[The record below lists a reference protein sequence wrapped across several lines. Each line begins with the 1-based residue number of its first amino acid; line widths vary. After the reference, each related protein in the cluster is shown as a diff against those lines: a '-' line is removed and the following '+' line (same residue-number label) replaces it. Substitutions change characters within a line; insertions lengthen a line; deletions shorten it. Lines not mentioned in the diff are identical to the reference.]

1 MKPAGAQYRYRVQKT
16 TETDMSSWPG
26 APVAAP
32 VVMRGDFL
40 LSATVLTRDEAGLRM
55 RWDLSADLPADA
67 TGGAG
72 AYPLNTLYGGTLALM
87 ACASWRSTPIRPARP
102 RPCPRRRDHRHAG
115 TDPGRDRTGRSRRA
129 AGQRRRRALAT
140 IKANPLAIVGVLAPE
155 SATLALARLAAS
167 AFAIGQ
173 EWTVPGSEDIRAFI
187 ATATTWRLDAYDRPA
202 GALPS
207 ARAWPMTRTPSAN
220 RSAPR
225 STPWSLPW
233 ANGRNR

>member
-1 MKPAGAQYRYRVQKT
+1 
-16 TETDMSSWPG
+16 MSSWPG

-55 RWDLSADLPADA
+55 RWDPSADLPADA

-72 AYPLNTLYGGTLALM
+72 AYPLIALYGGTFGRLWPAP
-87 ACASWRSTPIRPARP
+87 AGDRHRSDRHAHGRAR
-102 RPCPRRRDHRHAG
+102 RRRDHRHAG

-129 AGQRRRRALAT
+129 AGQRRPARAGNDQGQPAGHRRRA
-140 IKANPLAIVGVLAPE
+140 G
-155 SATLALARLAAS
+155 ARKRDARAGASSQAS

-173 EWTVPGSEDIRAFI
+173 EWTVPGSEDIRAF
-187 ATATTWRLDAYDRPA
+187 ASPPPRHGGWTPTTRPA

>member
-1 MKPAGAQYRYRVQKT
+1 
-16 TETDMSSWPG
+16 MSSWPG

-72 AYPLNTLYGGTLALM
+72 AYPLNALYGGTLPPM

-102 RPCPRRRDHRHAG
+102 RPCPAPTRSSPRWNGPWPRPD
-115 TDPGRDRTGRSRRA
+115 GRSRRA
-129 AGQRRRRALAT
+129 AGQRRPARAGNDQGQPAGHRRRAGARKRDARAGAILAGLGLRHR
-140 IKANPLAIVGVLAPE
+140 PGVDRAGQRRHPGR
-155 SATLALARLAAS
+155 SHRHRHDMAAGRL
-167 AFAIGQ
+167 
-173 EWTVPGSEDIRAFI
+173 
-187 ATATTWRLDAYDRPA
+187 RLRPA

>member
-1 MKPAGAQYRYRVQKT
+1 
-16 TETDMSSWPG
+16 MSSWPG

-72 AYPLNTLYGGTLALM
+72 AYPLNALYGGTLAAYGLRQLEIDTDPTGTPTAVPGADAIIATLERTLAATGPGGAVAPPDSAARARWQRSRPTRWPSS
-87 ACASWRSTPIRPARP
+87 ACWRPKARRSRWRNPRRP
-102 RPCPRRRDHRHAG
+102 RPSPSA
-115 TDPGRDRTGRSRRA
+115 RSGPCRA
-129 AGQRRRRALAT
+129 AKTSG
-140 IKANPLAIVGVLAPE
+140 
-155 SATLALARLAAS
+155 
-167 AFAIGQ
+167 AFASPPPRHGG
-173 EWTVPGSEDIRAFI
+173 WTP
-187 ATATTWRLDAYDRPA
+187 TTRPA